1 MFVKDRMSSNLVTT
15 TESTPIVDAGEVM
28 RKNGFAR
35 MPVVRDGKLVGIIT
49 REDLLKVSPSA
60 ATSLSVWELNYVLSK
75 LTVKDAMTKEPV
87 TIDSEATIEEA
98 ALLMRTRDIG
108 ALPVVDAGKLV
119 GLITESDIFDA
130 FVDMMGLKD
139 TGTRLVVDIEDRVGG
154 IANLTEIIKEQ
165 GLNII
170 SLAIF
175 HRRSEYAEC
184 VVRLESTQSEPLVQ
198 VLTAK
203 GYRVLHVTSFN
214 S

>member
-15 TESTPIVDAGEVM
+15 TESTPIVEAGEVM

-60 ATSLSVWELNYVLSK
+60 ATTLSVWELNYVLSK
-75 LTVKDAMTKEPV
+75 LTVKDAMTQDPV
-87 TIDSEATIEEA
+87 TIGSEATIEEA

-108 ALPVVDAGKLV
+108 ALPVVDGDRLV

-130 FVDMMGLKD
+130 FVDLMGLKD

-154 IANLTEIIKEQ
+154 IADLTEIIKGQ

-175 HRRSEYAEC
+175 HRRSNFAEC
-184 VVRLESTQSEPLVQ
+184 VIRLDSTQSEPLIQ
-198 VLTAK
+198 VLTGK
-203 GYRVLHVTSFN
+203 GYKVLHVTSWA
-214 S
+214 

>member
-15 TESTPIVDAGEVM
+15 TESMPIVDAGEVM

-35 MPVVRDGKLVGIIT
+35 MPVVRGGKLVGIIT

-60 ATSLSVWELNYVLSK
+60 ATTLSVWELNYVLSK
-75 LTVKDAMTKEPV
+75 LTVKDAMTQDPV
-87 TIDSEATIEEA
+87 TIGSEATIEEA

-108 ALPVVDAGKLV
+108 ALPVVDGDRLV

-130 FVDMMGLKD
+130 FVDLMGLKD

-154 IANLTEIIKEQ
+154 IADLTEIIKGQ

-175 HRRSEYAEC
+175 HRRSNFAEC
-184 VVRLESTQSEPLVQ
+184 VIRLDSTQSEPLIQ
-198 VLTAK
+198 VLTGK
-203 GYRVLHVTSFN
+203 GYKVLHVTSWA
-214 S
+214 

>member
-154 IANLTEIIKEQ
+154 IADLTEIIKEQ

-184 VVRLESTQSEPLVQ
+184 VVRLESTQFEPLVQ

>member
-154 IANLTEIIKEQ
+154 IADLTEIIKEQ